1 MRTAYLIAVSTL
13 ALVAASPAWG
23 QAADPSS
30 EQGGATTAQGVEAP
44 GQASAADVATQTSDG
59 PSAGIG
65 GDIVVTAQRQS
76 QRLQDVPI
84 AVSAFTAE
92 GIERQQIRNPL
103 DLQLTL
109 PNVQFTKGNFT
120 TSSSLT
126 IRGIGDLCVGVTCD
140 QATAIHLNDEPLFAS
155 PFFQTEFYDVERI
168 EVLRGPQG
176 TLFGRNATA
185 GVVNIA
191 TAKPDLSSFGAAGEV
206 EYGNYDSVR
215 VRGMVNVPIADFAGI
230 RLAGI
235 YLKRDGF
242 TRNVF
247 DNSRVDDR
255 DLFSVRGT
263 LRIEPSA
270 DTTIDLIASYFR
282 EDDRRLRVS
291 NQLCQR
297 DPTGVLGCLP
307 GRLDFSAANTNA
319 TFAPGTLPSREFFG
333 VNGIPQAF
341 GLGSLYGPDT
351 TSNFSKPRNLREIN
365 SDFRPEFFSDE
376 LILQGKLRQTVG
388 QFNVSLSGTYQD
400 TNTDSRQDYLFSVS
414 DRSIAQPGINTLAVA
429 AGGLIPGLPAA
440 YFAPIAA
447 ALIPNGPAGDVCTS
461 LPETTGT
468 GAFGGFRECS
478 AIPSD
483 FDRSVGFTRSYSA
496 EAIVSSDLDGPFNF
510 LLGAIYS
517 NSRTRENSYY
527 VNSFYIDYVSG
538 LLGTFTALGNRNPP
552 VTGVP
557 APLPPSFLATPY
569 FRNNTDDY
577 RLKSYGLF
585 GEAYLELGDRLK
597 LTGGIRYNND
607 RKAVR
612 GRSTLAS
619 FLAPFGSTDAFASPF
634 VGTFDADAGTPGAQ
648 PFQER
653 RVKFSEFTGRFVADF
668 QVTPNNLLYASY
680 SRGYK
685 SGGINPPLQPIFEV
699 SDTFRPEFINAFE
712 VGSKNTFDNGRLTL
726 NLTGFYYQYNDLQLS
741 RIVARTAVNDNVDAE
756 VYGVEAEAILR
767 PTRALTVNLGASYL
781 KTKVTRD
788 LLLANPRDPSGGRA
802 DAVIIKD
809 ISNGANCAVTS
820 NVGSAAAAQ
829 AYVTAVNNV
838 INATDLTTLRPRAA
852 PLTTANGLRPP
863 TAFPSNSGL
872 APGSTGAFSLC
883 QVLQAQTANPA
894 FAALGGI
901 TLNPSGVL
909 VNIRGNELPQAPSV
923 KFSAGV
929 QYQADLGGGYSIV
942 PRFDLAYTGEFQAA
956 IFNLPIDRVEGYEV
970 LNAQVQLNGPDERFY
985 FRGFVQNITNNNAIT
1000 GQYVTDA
1007 SSALFTNVFILEPR
1021 RYGVAAGFRF

>member
-1 MRTAYLIAVSTL
+1 MTKTTHLLAASVMAL
-13 ALVAASPAWG
+13 ALATASFAQDAA
-23 QAADPSS
+23 
-30 EQGGATTAQGVEAP
+30 ATGPTGAQGVEAGP
-44 GQASAADVATQTSDG
+44 AAATPQDAATQVDDG
-59 PSAGIG
+59 PTAGIG

-109 PNVQFTKGNFT
+109 PNIQFTKGNFT

-126 IRGIGDLCVGVTCD
+126 IRGIGDLCVGTTCD
-140 QATAIHLNDEPLFAS
+140 AATAIHLNDEPLFAS

-191 TAKPDLSSFGAAGEV
+191 SAKPDLNAFGASGEV
-206 EYGNYDSVR
+206 EYGNYDSIR
-215 VRGMVNVPIADFAGI
+215 VRGMVNVPLAEWIGV
-230 RLAGI
+230 RVAGI

-247 DNSRVDDR
+247 DGSRVDDR
-255 DLFSVRGT
+255 DLYSVRGT
-263 LRIEPSA
+263 LRLEPSA

-282 EDDRRLRVS
+282 EDDDRLRIS

-307 GRLDFSAANTNA
+307 GRLDFSAPNTNA
-319 TFAPGTLPSREFFG
+319 TFAPGTLPSREFLG

-351 TSNFSKPRNLREIN
+351 NANFVKPRDLRAIN

-376 LILQGKLRQTVG
+376 LILQGKLRQTLG
-388 QFNVSLSGTYQD
+388 AFNVSLSGTYQE
-400 TNTDSRQDYLFSVS
+400 TNTDSRQDYLFSVA
-414 DRSIAQPGINTLAVA
+414 DRSIAQPGINTLAAAA
-429 AGGLIPGLPAA
+429 AGVVPGLPAA

-447 ALIPNGPAGDVCTS
+447 ALIPNGPAGPVCTS
-461 LPETTGT
+461 LAETTGT
-468 GAFGGFRECS
+468 GAYGGFRECS

-483 FDRSVGFTRSYSA
+483 FDRSVNRNKAYSI
-496 EAIVSSDLDGPFNF
+496 EGIVSSDLDGPFNF

-517 NSRTRENSYY
+517 NSRNSENSYY

-538 LLGTFTALGNRNPP
+538 ILGTFTALGNRNPA
-552 VTGVP
+552 TGAP

-607 RKAVR
+607 RKTVR
-612 GRSTLAS
+612 ARSTLAS
-619 FLAPFGSTDAFASPF
+619 FLAPFGSTDAFQSPF
-634 VGTFDADAGTPGAQ
+634 VGTFDADPGTAGAQ
-648 PFQER
+648 LFQVR
-653 RVKFSEFTGRFVADF
+653 RAKFDEFTGRAVVDF
-668 QVTPNNLLYASY
+668 QVTPDNLLYASY

-685 SGGINPPLQPIFEV
+685 SGGINPPLQPIFAV
-699 SDTFRPEFINAFE
+699 PDFFAPEIINSFE
-712 VGSKNTFDNGRLTL
+712 VGSKNTFAGGKFVL
-726 NLTGFYYQYNDLQLS
+726 NLTGFYYKYKDLQLS

-788 LLLANPRDPSGGRA
+788 LLLANPRDPSGGRS

-809 ISNGANCAVTS
+809 ISKGAKCSVTS
-820 NVGSAAAAQ
+820 YVGSAAAAQ
-829 AYVTAVNNV
+829 GFVSAVNAG
-838 INATDLTTLRPRAA
+838 INASRGLTA
-852 PLTTANGLRPP
+852 ANGLRGP
-863 TAFPSNSGL
+863 TAFPADSGL
-872 APGSTGAFSLC
+872 AATGAFSLC
-883 QVLQAQTANPA
+883 SQLQAAA
-894 FAALGGI
+894 AGAGAAALGGI
-901 TLNPSGVL
+901 TLNPSGVP

-929 QYQADLGGGYSIV
+929 QYQGDLGGGYSIV
-942 PRFDLAYTGEFQAA
+942 PRVDLSYTGEFQAA
-956 IFNLPIDRVEGYEV
+956 IFNLPIDRVDGYEV
-970 LNAQVQLNGPDERFY
+970 LNAQIQLNGPDERFY
-985 FRGFVQNITNNNAIT
+985 ARAFVQNITKNDAIT